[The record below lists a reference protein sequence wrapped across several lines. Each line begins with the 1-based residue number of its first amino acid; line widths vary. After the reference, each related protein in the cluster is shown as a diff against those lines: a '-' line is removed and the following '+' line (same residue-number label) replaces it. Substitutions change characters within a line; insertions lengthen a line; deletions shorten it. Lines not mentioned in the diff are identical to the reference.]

1 MMTEGLLEM
10 IRRHEGLR
18 LKPYICPGGHAT
30 IGFGWN
36 MDAHPLPDD
45 IAACLRVNG
54 AITQD
59 MAERLLNIS
68 VDMATRQARAI
79 YPGFDDFSERRRY
92 ALVDFVFN
100 LGVGG
105 ALKFKK
111 MRAAIA
117 DGDWDRAA
125 DCMIQSK
132 WFRQVGNRSREI
144 VGLIREG

>member
-1 MMTEGLLEM
+1 MMADLLDM

-18 LKPYICPGGHAT
+18 LSPYFCPGGHKTLAY
-30 IGFGWN
+30 GWN
-36 MDAHPLPDD
+36 LDANQLPED
-45 IAACLRVNG
+45 IAACLRVYG
-54 AITQD
+54 RITYD

-68 VDMATRQARAI
+68 VDTATRQARGI
-79 YPGFDDFSERRRY
+79 YPGFDDFTENRRN

-100 LGVGG
+100 LGAGG